1 MSIPL
6 KNKFP
11 KGILYYDAQC
21 LMCSKAIQL
30 LRKKDIHNRL
40 IILPITHYTSKDAIP
55 LDSVVFI
62 NKHEQT
68 YFYSTA
74 VIQCLYAIGGL
85 YAFALIGYCIPKFLR
100 DALYKVVARNRNRF
114 FKYSTCSLPLNNK

>member
-6 KNKFP
+6 KNKLP
-11 KGILYYDAQC
+11 KGVLYYDAQC
-21 LMCSKAIQL
+21 LMCSKAIQFI
-30 LRKKDIHNRL
+30 RKKDIHNRL
-40 IILPITHYTSKDAIP
+40 IILPIAQYVSNNSMP

-62 NKHEQT
+62 SKHKRA
-68 YFYSTA
+68 YFYSSA
-74 VIQCLYAIGGL
+74 VIQCLFTIGGL
-85 YAFALIGYCIPKFLR
+85 YSFALIGYCIPKFLR

>member
-6 KNKFP
+6 KNKLP
-11 KGILYYDAQC
+11 KGILYYDAPC
-21 LMCSKAIQL
+21 LMCSNAIQF
-30 LRKKDIHNRL
+30 LRKKDKHNRL
-40 IILPITHYTSKDAIP
+40 IILPITQYTSKDSMP
-55 LDSVVFI
+55 LDSVVFVT
-62 NKHEQT
+62 KHKQT

-85 YAFALIGYCIPKFLR
+85 YTFALIGYCIPKFLR
-100 DALYKVVARNRNRF
+100 DALYKVVAHNRNRF